1 VTVTNYYHPPKSQFR
16 QWLDRTFRDQLDP
29 SEGAVIDMTV
39 SQRYNP
45 PSEPQLNSMYQWL
58 DAHDSKYER
67 RLSRLER
74 AQNPPTTRGLLNMA
88 INEVQGTMGP
98 GDHARALP
106 ASRVPLLLDLL
117 LELQGRILEEE
128 DPS

>member
-29 SEGAVIDMTV
+29 SEGAVNTV
-39 SQRYNP
+39 PVNSRYNP
-45 PSEPQLNSMYQWL
+45 TSDAQLNSMYQWL
-58 DAHDSKYER
+58 DAHDTKYER

-74 AQNPPTTRGLLNMA
+74 AQDPPTIRGLLNMA
-88 INEVQGTMGP
+88 INEAQGAMGP
-98 GDHARALP
+98 GEHARALP

-117 LELQGRILEEE
+117 LELQGRLLAAEIE
-128 DPS
+128 